1 LNDSLNSSDI
11 QDEVDLGI
19 GVSPG
24 FKAALSQ
31 LSLETGDS
39 EADLLVK
46 SIALL
51 IIALRAKKQGK
62 RVVIA
67 GDSTTKEITGF

>member
-1 LNDSLNSSDI
+1 MNAKGEMVETS
-11 QDEVDLGI
+11 VCLGI
-19 GVSPG
+19 QVSPG

-46 SIALL
+46 SVALL
-51 IIALRAKKQGK
+51 VIALRAKKQGK

-67 GDSTTKEITGF
+67 GDSGITEDVTGL